1 MGSASILAR
10 SFPTVRECSL
20 RLAAVFAKRRRCAMG
35 WRSVR
40 PGKSRFHSLSVCV
53 RKRLPTEIQ
62 TTNMS
67 ESCDSAWPVFWNQ
80 RMPPGRWTLHAVPAA
95 LCSFIK
101 RRRRRGTVLISG
113 CGTDHEVLQFFKP
126 PVSKSPRSIFQLLPS
141 PKPEKRW
148 GISRAKLFV
157 EIFQVRFPTAF
168 SSDL

>member
-10 SFPTVRECSL
+10 SFPTVRKFSL
-20 RLAAVFAKRRRCAMG
+20 RLAAVFAKRRRRAMG
-35 WRSVR
+35 WRLVR

-80 RMPPGRWTLHAVPAA
+80 RYASGETPWTLHAVPAA

-101 RRRRRGTVLISG
+101 RRRRRGTVLIPG
-113 CGTDHEVLQFFKP
+113 CGIDHEVLQFFQTAGLEVTAIDFSTVAVAQTRKAL
-126 PVSKSPRSIFQLLPS
+126 VNFDGKIIRGDFLQI
-141 PKPEKRW
+141 
-148 GISRAKLFV
+148 
-157 EIFQVRFPTAF
+157 RFRTA
-168 SSDL
+168 L